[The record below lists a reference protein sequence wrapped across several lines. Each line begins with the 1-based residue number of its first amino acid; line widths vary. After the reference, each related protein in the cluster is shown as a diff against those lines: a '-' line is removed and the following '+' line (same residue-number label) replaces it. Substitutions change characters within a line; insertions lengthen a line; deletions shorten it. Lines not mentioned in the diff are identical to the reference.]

1 MKLPTQRY
9 VQDLRRYYLLPVIQV
24 SLTLVLSL
32 FVMAIFVIFALRPTI
47 LSIVTLKKTIIVSE
61 ETLDKLNTKV
71 IDLKK
76 ASTQLETLKP
86 FLPIINKNIP
96 NNGAMYSPL
105 TIAMEILAIQ
115 AGVRLENETLGSA
128 LLFSRILSP
137 FTPNKVQTVVSLP
150 FTVRVI
156 GTYPAT
162 SQFLINL
169 LSMERIVGVES
180 ITITKE
186 TATKTTAATVSVN
199 ISGSAYYL
207 ADEHQLQKTTID
219 QKGGK

>member
-9 VQDLRRYYLLPVIQV
+9 AQDLRRYYRLPIVQV

-32 FVMAIFVIFALRPTI
+32 FVMAIFIVFALRPTI
-47 LSIVTLKKTIIVSE
+47 LSIVTLKKTINTSE
-61 ETLDKLNTKV
+61 ETLKKLNAKV
-71 IDLKK
+71 IDLQK
-76 ASTQLETLKP
+76 ASSQLETLKP

-105 TIAMEILAIQ
+105 TTAVEILAIQ
-115 AGVRLENETLGSA
+115 AGVKLESETLGST

-137 FTPNKVQTVVSLP
+137 FTPNKSQSVVSMP
-150 FTVRVI
+150 FTVRII

-162 SQFLINL
+162 SMFLTNL
-169 LSMERIVGVES
+169 LTMERIVGIES

-186 TATKTTAATVSVN
+186 TATKTAAATVSLN
-199 ISGSAYYL
+199 ISGHAYYL
-207 ADEHQLQKTTID
+207 ADEGQLQKATAD
-219 QKGGK
+219 QKGKK

>member
-96 NNGAMYSPL
+96 NNGAMYFPL
-105 TIAMEILAIQ
+105 TSAVESIAVSSDVQ
-115 AGVRLENETLGSA
+115 LESSTLDST
-128 LLFSRILSP
+128 LLYSRILVP
-137 FTPNKVQTVVSLP
+137 FKPTTKQSVVLLP
-150 FTVRVI
+150 FSVSAI
-156 GTYPAT
+156 GTYPHIVD
-162 SQFLINL
+162 FLTKL
-169 LSMERIVGVES
+169 LSMERIVMIES
-180 ITITKE
+180 VDISKE
-186 TATKTTAATVSVN
+186 VNNNNLETSVTLN
-199 ISGSAYYL
+199 FVGSAYYL
-207 ADEHQLQKTTID
+207 ADETQLQNSLQDI
-219 QKGGK
+219 KGTK